1 MGNRIRLV
9 GIAILATGLVLAGA
23 STATFAQDEAEATE
37 ANNEAE
43 VIGAFI
49 SEKFNADWSTF
60 EESDWLSIEAE
71 LIGLAE
77 DTTHVLC
84 HDYALRGAAFF
95 RGIADNN
102 TVSRAGAWA
111 IWETLDSSRNACYWA
126 EGSLS

>member
-23 STATFAQDEAEATE
+23 STATFAQDEPTE
-37 ANNEAE
+37 SNTEAE
-43 VIGAFI
+43 VIGDFI
-49 SEKFNADWSTF
+49 SETYNLEWADMSQ
-60 EESDWLSIEAE
+60 SDWLTVEAE

-84 HDYALRGAAFF
+84 HDYAMRGAAFY
-95 RGIADNN
+95 RGIADND

-111 IWETLDSSRNACYWA
+111 IYETLDSSRSACYWA